1 LSDSLGDVDVYAVRG
16 RDRMVIQLKS
26 TLRPES
32 PWEVYKRNVDILDGI
47 EQVHRARAQLGED
60 VTGVVITDGYRGDF
74 ASWRVGLE
82 RRVATGTLEDLD
94 AIASD
99 PGQTFEI
106 LSRLAGLGRPS
117 RSESQRERTC
127 DIMGWSLRLVDARP
141 GAA

>member
-1 LSDSLGDVDVYAVRG
+1 
-16 RDRMVIQLKS
+16 M
-26 TLRPES
+26 
-32 PWEVYKRNVDILDGI
+32 
-47 EQVHRARAQLGED
+47 
-60 VTGVVITDGYRGDF
+60 TGVVITDGYRGDF